1 MITTRVNED
10 YEIIIQK
17 GNITTDTQVEFI
29 FREWLLLLFGLY
41 CVLSEGAF

>member
-1 MITTRVNED
+1 MITARVNED

-29 FREWLLLLFGLY
+29 FILLYYIYIVQAMQLAG
-41 CVLSEGAF
+41 VP